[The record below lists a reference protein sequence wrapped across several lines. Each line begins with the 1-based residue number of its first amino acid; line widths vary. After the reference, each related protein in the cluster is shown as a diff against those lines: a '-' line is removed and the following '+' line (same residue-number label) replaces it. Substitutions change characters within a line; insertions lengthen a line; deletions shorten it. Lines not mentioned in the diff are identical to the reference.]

1 MLLEMQMKAALIAAC
16 LLASS
21 GFATA
26 ETIKILPE
34 VAAENEVITALY
46 EADLACT
53 QGTNHDGDK
62 LSDAQI
68 KDACVNQVALIA
80 HMKADLGYCFNAEYT
95 DWWKCK

>member
-1 MLLEMQMKAALIAAC
+1 MKAAMIAAGL

-21 GFATA
+21 LANA
-26 ETIKILPE
+26 ETIKISPE
-34 VAAENEVITALY
+34 AAAENEVISALY

-53 QGTNHDGDK
+53 QGMNHDGDK
-62 LSDAQI
+62 LSDVQI

-80 HMKADLGYCFNAEYT
+80 HMKTDLGYCFNAEYT